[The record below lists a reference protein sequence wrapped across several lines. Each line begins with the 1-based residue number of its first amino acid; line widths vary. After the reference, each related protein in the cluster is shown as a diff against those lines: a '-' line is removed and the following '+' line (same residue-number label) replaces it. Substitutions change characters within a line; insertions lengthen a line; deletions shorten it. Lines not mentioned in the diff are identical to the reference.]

1 MGPGKISVALGGA
14 AFRRG
19 VALGGARHSVALGG
33 AAIKNFALG
42 GAGKMIVRAAR
53 GPPGAIKV
61 AWVGQ
66 VLERYVDMS
75 CCVHAG
81 PVHVLRAAPLLV
93 RVHPW

>member
-33 AAIKNFALG
+33 APIKNFGLG

-81 PVHVLRAAPLLV
+81 PTVHV
-93 RVHPW
+93 